1 VRISRSELFCGI
13 ESSKVLFNRLKHALV
28 LACGNPLRGDDAVA
42 LHVAKALV
50 TGFCDGETEVHSQH
64 QWLPE
69 MAETISE
76 ANWVIFV
83 DASTEIPAG
92 AVRNRLTVPSVPS
105 QHALSHTMNPEKLL
119 AMTRDLYGTLPPE
132 AFLVSIGGES
142 FELSNQLS
150 ERVRHAVPLALDVVK
165 AILSGVSVPQPLAS
179 SQKAAS

>member
-1 VRISRSELFCGI
+1 MFS
-13 ESSKVLFNRLKHALV
+13 RLKHALV

-76 ANWVIFV
+76 ANLVIFV

-92 AVRNRLTVPSVPS
+92 VVCNRLVVPSVPS
-105 QHALSHTMNPEKLL
+105 QHALSHSMSPEKLL
-119 AMTRDLYGTLPPE
+119 AMARDFYGTLPQE

-142 FELSNQLS
+142 FELSNELS

-165 AILSGVSVPQPLAS
+165 AILSGVSVPQ
-179 SQKAAS
+179 QKASYQRAAS